1 MDSFID
7 ISTQFRKRLTLEILK
22 LQHQSSKSIAL
33 FAVFSIILCF
43 ITKIVYNVYLHP
55 LAAFPGPFWA
65 RASLFWRVYY
75 SMGGRFHR
83 VIETQH
89 QKYGPVF
96 RVSPNELSFATSS
109 SFKTIYSNPIGKP
122 KVPKSEFYDTFG
134 SGFSEA
140 CLASEKDPQRAGVK
154 RGLFSGAFSAK
165 ALQEQEVVLQRCI
178 NDFVGKL
185 GRVGGKT
192 GGVNMVKWF
201 EMNTLN
207 SIAGGETTATS
218 LAATT
223 FNFLKSP
230 DSHQLLKD
238 EIRGRYNSVE
248 EIDISSALQLPYLQA
263 VIKEGMR
270 IFPASSQGVPRTSPG
285 ILVDGVWV
293 PPGTEL
299 YVSSWTVAHDSRY
312 FHDPMVFKPER
323 WLDPDCKDLKEASQP
338 FSLGPRACIGR
349 NFAYAQ
355 MSLELA
361 KILFRPLDNVMA
373 HCYQKFLICLSV
385 KSNQNVNDVHMI
397 LEQGMTMTI
406 AQMPILGGKVLFR
419 SDESEGG
426 RPGQLEVRVPVKSEY
441 RLPMKDMTKEL
452 DFDDLS
458 DAGFPEEDMDGIV
471 FLPGAFDLHLA
482 AGLDVITAQ
491 ANFVKGGCL
500 LGFGV
505 WHTVSD
511 AYGAYNIGESWS
523 KNCKKVKDQTIAEAD
538 WHLRTASLDREI
550 LTKLWLK
557 EGNPALKLE
566 DFKTPS
572 SDSAWRFLGLHPMKD
587 VIPPEDQIT
596 ARPAT
601 DALATDELQIE
612 KSEPEKAQVMKTCI
626 FYVSASSYANLKR
639 AVTPETVTGNLGVSG
654 NDAIN
659 ALLWRSIMAA
669 RIPPGSAKDQN
680 QETHY
685 NIALDARAQFSSE
698 DLTSYLGNVIFFATV
713 SLPLSKVTSPSAKLS
728 DLAFHMREILD
739 TYTSAKVHEAFAIA
753 SSIPDYTKLSYT
765 FAGLEGATM
774 NVSSTLNVPL
784 FDLDFGSSFGN
795 GGVPEAIR
803 ILKDELDSVFRR
815 AMVMPFRKSG
825 GFEILISLLEDEM
838 ERLLANPEFKEY
850 AQFSCF

>member
-1 MDSFID
+1 M
-7 ISTQFRKRLTLEILK
+7 
-22 LQHQSSKSIAL
+22 
-33 FAVFSIILCF
+33 
-43 ITKIVYNVYLHP
+43 
-55 LAAFPGPFWA
+55 
-65 RASLFWRVYY
+65 
-75 SMGGRFHR
+75 
-83 VIETQH
+83 
-89 QKYGPVF
+89 
-96 RVSPNELSFATSS
+96 
-109 SFKTIYSNPIGKP
+109 
-122 KVPKSEFYDTFG
+122 
-134 SGFSEA
+134 
-140 CLASEKDPQRAGVK
+140 EK
-154 RGLFSGAFSAK
+154 
-165 ALQEQEVVLQRCI
+165 
-178 NDFVGKL
+178 
-185 GRVGGKT
+185 
-192 GGVNMVKWF
+192 
-201 EMNTLN
+201 
-207 SIAGGETTATS
+207 
-218 LAATT
+218 
-223 FNFLKSP
+223 
-230 DSHQLLKD
+230 
-238 EIRGRYNSVE
+238 EIRIPLS
-248 EIDISSALQLPYLQA
+248 
-263 VIKEGMR
+263 
-270 IFPASSQGVPRTSPG
+270 
-285 ILVDGVWV
+285 
-293 PPGTEL
+293 
-299 YVSSWTVAHDSRY
+299 
-312 FHDPMVFKPER
+312 
-323 WLDPDCKDLKEASQP
+323 
-338 FSLGPRACIGR
+338 
-349 NFAYAQ
+349 
-355 MSLELA
+355 
-361 KILFRPLDNVMA
+361 PLDNVMA